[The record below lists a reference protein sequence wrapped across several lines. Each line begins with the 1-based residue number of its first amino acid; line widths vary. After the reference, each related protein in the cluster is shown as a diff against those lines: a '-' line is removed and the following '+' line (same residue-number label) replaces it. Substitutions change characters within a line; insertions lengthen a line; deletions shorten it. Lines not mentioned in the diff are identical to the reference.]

1 MLPGKV
7 KTKSNDLLAK
17 LLISSHTKKKKIHE
31 KHTHLI
37 TVWEKK
43 KNDSR
48 EQYYSMEPTLWKKI
62 HRNKYQNWQP
72 ILGTTK

>member
-17 LLISSHTKKKKIHE
+17 LLISSHTKKKKSMRS
-31 KHTHLI
+31 THIWSLS
-37 TVWEKK
+37 EKK